1 MKNSLCAH
9 CLNCSEIK
17 YDGFFCDETGY
28 IESKDFS
35 DGCKMFRDDSIEFF
49 AEKLANTFKDD
60 EEKE

>member
-28 IESKDFS
+28 TESKDIS
-35 DGCKMFRDDSIEFF
+35 DGCEMFKDDSVKFF
-49 AEKLANTFKDD
+49 AEKLAYTFNDK
-60 EEKE
+60 EEEE